1 MKGGNGCEMGHTEQG
16 RAWVL
21 GYSITKDPKSIP
33 NQAAFDE
40 YPASD
45 IS

>member
-21 GYSITKDPKSIP
+21 GYSITTDLKFIPK
-33 NQAAFDE
+33 QAF
-40 YPASD
+40 
-45 IS
+45 